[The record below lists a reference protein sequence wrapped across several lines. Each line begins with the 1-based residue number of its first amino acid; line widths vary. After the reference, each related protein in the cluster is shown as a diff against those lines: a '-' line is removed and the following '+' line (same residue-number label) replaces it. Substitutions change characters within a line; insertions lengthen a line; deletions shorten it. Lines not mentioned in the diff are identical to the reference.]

1 MQKQTSC
8 TITIQTDKTEV
19 KPGDTVT
26 ITGQILIEKIKIEI
40 LKIDIHVT
48 IQITDTQTG
57 KTIHTV
63 KQTYTVTPTTHTT
76 IVVLEPTHIQI
87 PDLGKQPRN
96 LKITATATCTQAQ
109 IPIARC
115 TTTIDIAYIPE
126 KTPTRLT
133 LEITPK

>member
-40 LKIDIHVT
+40 LKIEIHVT
-48 IQITDTQTG
+48 IQVTDTQTR
-57 KTIHTV
+57 KTIHTR

-76 IVVLEPTHIQI
+76 IVVLEPTRIQI
-87 PDLGKQPRN
+87 PDLGKQPRD

-115 TTTIDIAYIPE
+115 TTTIDIAYIPG